1 MDAKFQQEL
10 ITTLLGFIPPTLVGL
25 VFWLVMRSIFRA
37 DKTERRV
44 WNEIEAEERIK
55 AGLPPKKDS
64 TESK

>member
-10 ITTLLGFIPPTLVGL
+10 INTLLGFIPPILVGG

-44 WNEIEAEERIK
+44 WNEIENEERIK

-64 TESK
+64 SGSN